1 MEIYKMIYKK
11 GNNTKNLRILGEV
24 FMKNNRNKISLIY
37 KNKKINIEDISST
50 NEKIIKIKM
59 ILSKDIKNKSCMFKN
74 CESLEQLSRLEID
87 YNIEDDVENDKKMK
101 IIILKKNIMNKSM
114 KMIKIFHFLII
125 IITMMIYY
133 LIEWG
138 VYLKLGILKIILKM
152 RIMNL

>member
-1 MEIYKMIYKK
+1 
-11 GNNTKNLRILGEV
+11 
-24 FMKNNRNKISLIY
+24 
-37 KNKKINIEDISST
+37 
-50 NEKIIKIKM
+50 
-59 ILSKDIKNKSCMFKN
+59 MFKN
-74 CESLEQLSRLEID
+74 CESLEQLSRSEID
-87 YNIEDDVENDKKMK
+87 YNIEDDVENDKKNENYNIEKK
-101 IIILKKNIMNKSM
+101 IMSKSM